1 MSRSASLAFALSA
14 GIFAAS
20 FAPLGAVAQTNATP
34 NANAQGLPPS
44 PGPAVLPAVPN
55 LPLTSAPV
63 NAVPN
68 GDLVGVKQM
77 PFVGL
82 GLQDAVGMAL
92 QRNTDV
98 AIAQS
103 NRIIANYQ
111 IVAAKGAYDV
121 NFQLVP
127 SYTHSVSPVI
137 SPFSTNAQGGP
148 VTQDTAGVT
157 TGISGLTGSGAQ
169 YKVGLNASRTNSNNV
184 YNSYNPYYETALQFS
199 ISQPLARN
207 LALDQP
213 RLQLQLSKINSAFQ
227 TSAALLQA
235 SNTVVQVSDTY
246 YSLVFAW
253 QNVAIQEEALRQASA
268 QAQSNARLA
277 ARGVVAPTDIVEA
290 NAQVETF
297 QGNVFAAIQ
306 NVQRVQTQ
314 LKSLILANPSDPV
327 WMANLVPTTPTAQV
341 PTEPSIDA
349 VITSA
354 IQQRPEIA
362 EIRAQRQQTDV
373 QLAFNKDQLK
383 PQVDLGLGYTTN
395 GFAGSPFPLSANP
408 FFATL
413 GAIPGINFSTLPPP
427 PGYQTG
433 NIGTAFKNGIDNRF
447 PTYTSQLTFS
457 FPIGD
462 HTAKANVAIAQ
473 QQQRDVGLNE
483 TALLQRIRG
492 EAVNAIQGLRSAQY
506 QLIAARS
513 AREAAERVLLS
524 EQRKFAAGT
533 STTYLVLQRQV
544 QVANARGTE
553 VSALTS
559 LDQAIV
565 ELNRV
570 SGGIFVQNGIDVNS
584 LGLTALNQTP
594 STSVLP
600 SPNPSS
606 APVVPVPRRS
616 PR

>member
-1 MSRSASLAFALSA
+1 MSRSKTIAFALSA
-14 GIFAAS
+14 GIFAAAI
-20 FAPLGAVAQTNATP
+20 APLGAVAQTRSGP
-34 NANAQGLPPS
+34 NANPQGLPPS
-44 PGPAVLPAVPN
+44 PGPAVLPSVPN
-55 LPLTSAPV
+55 LPTTSGQV

-68 GDLVGVKQM
+68 GDLVGVNQM

-92 QRNTDV
+92 QRNTDL

-111 IVAAKGAYDV
+111 IVAARGAYDV

-127 SYTHSVSPVI
+127 SYTHSVSPVT
-137 SPFSTNAQGGP
+137 SPFATNAQGGP

-157 TGISGLTGSGAQ
+157 TGFTGLTKGGGQ
-169 YKVGLNASRTNSNNV
+169 YRVGINASRTDSNNV
-184 YNSYNPYYETALQFS
+184 FNSFNPFYETALQFS
-199 ISQPLARN
+199 ITQPLGRN
-207 LALDQP
+207 AAIDQP
-213 RLQLQLSKINSAFQ
+213 RLQLELSRINSSLQ

-235 SNTVVQVSDTY
+235 SNTIVQVADAY
-246 YSLVFAW
+246 YTLVSAW
-253 QNVAIQEEALRQASA
+253 QNVAIQEEAVRQATA
-268 QAQSNARLA
+268 QAQSNTRLA
-277 ARGVVAPTDIVEA
+277 ARGVLAPTDIVEA

-327 WMANLVPTTPTAQV
+327 WMANLVPTTPTAQI
-341 PTEPSIDA
+341 PQEPSIDA
-349 VITSA
+349 LVASA

-362 EIRAQRQQTDV
+362 EVRAQRLQSEV
-373 QLAFNKDQLK
+373 QLAYNKEQLK
-383 PQVDLGLGYTTN
+383 PQIDLGLGYTTN
-395 GFAGSPFPLSANP
+395 GFAGNPLPLSGNP
-408 FFATL
+408 VFAAL
-413 GAIPGINFSTLPPP
+413 GSIPGVNLTFPPP
-427 PGYQTG
+427 PGFETG
-433 NIGTAFKNGIDNRF
+433 NIGTAFKNGFDNRF
-447 PTYTSQLTFS
+447 PSYTSQLTFS
-457 FPIGD
+457 FPIGN

-473 QQQRDVGLNE
+473 EQQRAVGLNE
-483 TALLQRIRG
+483 TALLQRIHG

-506 QLIAARS
+506 QVIAARS
-513 AREAAERVLLS
+513 AREAAERVLLG

-533 STTYLVLQRQV
+533 STTFLVLQRQL

-553 VSALTS
+553 VAALTS

-570 SGGIFVQNGIDVNS
+570 SGGIFAQNGVDVNTIGTTTLS
-584 LGLTALNQTP
+584 GTGPN
-594 STSVLP
+594 SVLP
-600 SPNPSS
+600 NPSPNSGPAPS
-606 APVVPVPRRS
+606 PPRS

>member
-1 MSRSASLAFALSA
+1 MSRSRSLAFALSA

-20 FAPLGAVAQTNATP
+20 IAPLGAMAQTSATP

-44 PGPAVLPAVPN
+44 PGPAVLPSVPS
-55 LPLTSAPV
+55 LPISSGQI

-92 QRNTDV
+92 QRNTDI

-127 SYTHSVSPVI
+127 SYTHSVSPVT
-137 SPFSTNAQGGP
+137 SPFATNGQGGP

-157 TGISGLTGSGAQ
+157 TGIAGLTGSGAQ
-169 YKVGLNASRTNSNNV
+169 YRVSVNASRNDSNNV
-184 YNSYNPYYETALQFS
+184 FNSFNPFYETALQFS
-199 ISQPLARN
+199 ITQPLSRN
-207 LALDQP
+207 LAIDQP
-213 RLQLQLSKINSAFQ
+213 RLQLRLAKINSFFQ

-235 SNTVVQVSDTY
+235 SNAVVQVSDAY
-246 YSLVFAW
+246 YTLVSAW

-268 QAQSNARLA
+268 QAQSNTRLA

-327 WMANLVPTTPTAQV
+327 WVANLVPTTPIAQV

-349 VITSA
+349 LVASA

-362 EIRAQRQQTDV
+362 EVRAQRQQSDV

-383 PQVDLGLGYTTN
+383 PQIDLGLGYTTN
-395 GFAGSPFPLSANP
+395 GFAGNPLSIRANP
-408 FFATL
+408 FFGAL
-413 GAIPGINFSTLPPP
+413 GSLPGFNLAQFPPP
-427 PGYQTG
+427 PGFQTG
-433 NIGTAFKNGIDNRF
+433 NIGTAFKNGFDNRF
-447 PTYTSQLTFS
+447 PSYTSQLTFS
-457 FPIGD
+457 FPIGN
-462 HTAKANVAIAQ
+462 HTAKANIAIAQ
-473 QQQRDVGLNE
+473 QQQRDVGVNE
-483 TALLQRIRG
+483 TALLQRIHS

-506 QLIAARS
+506 QVIAARA
-513 AREAAERVLLS
+513 AREAAERVLLG

-544 QVANARGTE
+544 MLANARGTE
-553 VSALTS
+553 VAALTS

-570 SGGIFVQNGIDVNS
+570 SGGIFAQNGIDVNT
-584 LGLTALNQTP
+584 LGATTLNQTP

-600 SPNPSS
+600 SPIPSS
-606 APVVPVPRRS
+606 APTVPVPRRS